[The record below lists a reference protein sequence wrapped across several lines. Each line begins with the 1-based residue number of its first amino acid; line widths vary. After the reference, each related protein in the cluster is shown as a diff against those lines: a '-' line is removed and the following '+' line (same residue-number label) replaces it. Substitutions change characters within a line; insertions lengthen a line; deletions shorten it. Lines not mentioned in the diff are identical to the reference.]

1 MTFVQL
7 QVKSTYTLLESTTK
21 VADLVQTAKEQGYQS
36 LALTDTNVVYGL
48 VDFYK
53 AAQAADI
60 QPILGLTIEVGGL
73 QQLEER
79 FPLILLA
86 KDQVGYQH
94 LLQISSQIM
103 CQTEMVSFEAIQKLL
118 SHLIVI
124 TPAQKSEVVR
134 LLLQDAD
141 QQAQAY
147 LAQLKAAVDADSLY
161 LGISDKQAASP
172 QRTGLIALSQ
182 ASQVPLVALG
192 DVRYLQPTDAFS
204 VQVLQ
209 HIKAGTQI
217 NLQTTDQEQPG
228 GYYLQSATQITAEFE
243 ALALAEAVQ
252 NTQTIAAACQV
263 ELTFKRAQLP
273 RFETPQ
279 QESANDYLETQ
290 SQSGL
295 EARFAGASV
304 PAEYQSRLQYEL
316 KVIFEMGFADY
327 FLIVADV
334 MAHAHQQQIMTGPGR
349 GSAAGSL
356 VAYAL
361 AITDVDPIQY
371 QLLFER
377 FLNPNRANMPDI
389 DLDIPD
395 NRRDEV
401 LDYVYQKYGYNHMAQ
416 IITFGTL
423 AAKMA
428 LRDVG
433 RVFGLSQFEMS
444 SWSKAIPNVLKISL
458 QEAYQQ
464 SQVLQNLVADSQQN
478 RLLFETAQRIEGLP
492 RHYSTHAAGIVL
504 SQAPLTDTVALQ
516 SGGDAIEL
524 TQFPM
529 GNVEELGL
537 LKIDFLGLRNLGIL
551 ANIVKLVG
559 QQTGQSFDPHQIPL
573 DDQATLALFQQGDT
587 NGIFQFESAGIKNV
601 LRRLKPTSFEDIVAT
616 DALYRPGPMENIDT
630 FIARKNGQ
638 EPVTYPDDSLA
649 TILAPTYGIIVY
661 QEQVMQVASE
671 MGGFTLGEAD
681 LLRRAMS
688 KKKKAVI
695 DANRTKF
702 IQGALERGHSEAVAT
717 KVYDYIERFAN
728 YGFNRSHAVA
738 YSKIAYW
745 LAYLKVH
752 YPAAFFA
759 ALLNAVLNQS
769 TKTKTYLTEA
779 KKRQITVRPPDI
791 NRSQRYFKLDDDGII
806 FGLYSIKGLRRD
818 FVVSMLTERQTN
830 GPYQSLLQFLQR
842 IDRKFL
848 KSDNLTALIYSGAFD
863 GFNANRNQLLTNL
876 PDLLDS
882 IQLAGDS
889 LDLFEVLAPKPKDV
903 PNLTLT
909 ERLDKE
915 AEYLGAYL
923 SGHPVEK
930 YERTRRYYHIPA
942 ISELHAGQNVRL
954 VLFIRRIKVIRTKK
968 GDQMAFVTGQDA
980 TGEISITIFAN
991 LYQQVASWLATE
1003 QVLLVT
1009 GKIEERRELQI
1020 VANQIQLAD
1029 DVQKGLPKATLYLRV
1044 QTALT
1049 IDQERQLYRLL
1060 EQQPGQV
1067 PVILYNAATKQ
1078 SILLKEHYWVN
1089 GQSTLTTA
1097 LTSLLGTGNAIL
1109 KGFLES

>member
-1 MTFVQL
+1 MAFVQL
-7 QVKSTYTLLESTTK
+7 QVRSTYTLLESTTK
-21 VADLVQTAKEQGYQS
+21 VDELVQAAKDQGYQS
-36 LALTDTNVVYGL
+36 IALTDTNVVYGL

-53 AAQAADI
+53 AAKAANV
-60 QPILGLTIEVGGL
+60 QPLLGLTIEVGGL
-73 QQLEER
+73 LETTEL
-79 FPLILLA
+79 FPFIIIA
-86 KDQVGYQH
+86 KDQIGYQH
-94 LLQISSQIM
+94 LLQISSAIM
-103 CQTEMVSFEAIQKLL
+103 CQATPPTLAELAPLL
-118 SHLIVI
+118 SHLVLI
-124 TPAQKSEVVR
+124 TPAQKSELAR
-134 LLLQDAD
+134 LVLQTPPTTG
-141 QQAQAY
+141 QAY
-147 LAQLKAAVDADSLY
+147 VEQLAQLVDADSLY
-161 LGISDKQAASP
+161 LGVSAKQAASQ
-172 QRTGLIALSQ
+172 QRTALITLSQ
-182 ASQVPLVALG
+182 LTSVPLVALG
-192 DVRYLQPTDAFS
+192 DVRYLKPDDAFS

-217 NLQTTDQEQPG
+217 NLQATRQVDQG
-228 GYYLQSATQITAEFE
+228 GYYLQNANQVITEFE
-243 ALALAEAVQ
+243 TLGLQQAVL
-252 NTQTIAAACQV
+252 NTAKIAQQCQV
-263 ELTFKRAQLP
+263 ELDFKRAQLP
-273 RFETPQ
+273 RFDTPDNLA
-279 QESANDYLETQ
+279 SNVYLTQ
-290 SQSGL
+290 LSQAGL
-295 EARFAGASV
+295 QARFTAKPV
-304 PAEYQSRLQYEL
+304 PKDYQDRLAYEL
-316 KVIFEMGFADY
+316 KVIQEMGFADY

-334 MAHAHQQQIMTGPGR
+334 MAYAHAQHIMTGPGR

-377 FLNPNRANMPDI
+377 FLNPSRANMPDI

-401 LDYVYQKYGYNHMAQ
+401 LAYVYQKYGHNHMAQ

-444 SWSKAIPNVLKISL
+444 AWSKAIPNVLKISL
-458 QEAYQQ
+458 QEAYEQ
-464 SQVLQNLVADSQQN
+464 SQALRNLVADSQQN

-516 SGGDAIEL
+516 NGGDAIEL

-551 ANIVKLVG
+551 ANIVKLVSQQAG
-559 QQTGQSFDPHQIPL
+559 QPFDPQKIPL
-573 DDQATLALFQQGDT
+573 DDPDTLALFQQGDT

-638 EPVTYPDDSLA
+638 VPVSYPDQSLA
-649 TILAPTYGIIVY
+649 AILAPTYGIIVY
-661 QEQVMQVASE
+661 QEQVMQAASE

-702 IQGALERGHSEAVAT
+702 IQGALERGHTKAAAI

-759 ALLNAVLNQS
+759 ALLNAVLNQGA
-769 TKTKTYLTEA
+769 KTKTYLTEA
-779 KKRQITVRPPDI
+779 KKRQITVQPPDI
-791 NRSQRYFKLDDDGII
+791 NRSQRYFKLDQTGII

-818 FVVSMLTERQTN
+818 FVSAILEERQAN
-830 GPYQSLLQFLQR
+830 GPYPSLLAFLQR
-842 IDRKFL
+842 IERKYL
-848 KSDNLTALIYSGAFD
+848 KEEALIALIYSGAFD
-863 GFNANRNQLLTNL
+863 SFNPNRNQLLVNL

-882 IQLAGDS
+882 VQLAGDS
-889 LDLFEVLAPKPKDV
+889 LDLFEVLAPKPKSV

-930 YERTRRYYHIPA
+930 FARLQRYYHLPSV
-942 ISELHAGQNVRL
+942 SELSADQNVR
-954 VLFIRRIKVIRTKK
+954 VLLFVRRIKVIRTKK
-968 GDQMAFVTGQDA
+968 GEQMAFVTGQDA
-980 TGEISITIFAN
+980 TGEISMTLFAN
-991 LYQQVASWLATE
+991 LYRQVASWLKTE
-1003 QVLLVT
+1003 QVVVVT
-1009 GKIEERRELQI
+1009 GKTEQRRDLQV
-1020 VANQIQLAD
+1020 VANQLQLAEQ
-1029 DVQKGLPKATLYLRV
+1029 VQANLPKATLYLRIP
-1044 QTALT
+1044 TPLT
-1049 IDQERQLYRLL
+1049 VAQERQLYTLL
-1060 EQQPGQV
+1060 GQQTGDI
-1067 PVILYNAATKQ
+1067 PVILYNAATKK
-1078 SILLKEHYWVN
+1078 SILLKEQYWVN
-1089 GQSTLTTA
+1089 NKAALTTA
-1097 LTSLLGTGNAIL
+1097 LTKLLGIGNVIL
-1109 KGFLES
+1109 KGFSE